1 MRGQFLLA
9 FRYLTGRKTR
19 LVLTTLAIVF
29 GVMVL
34 FGMNSLLPGVMN
46 GFRHTMISAAGAVD
60 ITVSSSSNNPFDQE
74 VFSRIAAVEGISAA
88 SGSLQRSVQIPA
100 ILGGTT
106 DPITGSAAI
115 TLTGLDLA
123 TATSVRHYQV
133 DEGRFLQEG
142 DQYTAVVSYNLARKM
157 NLEVGDK
164 VTLPSAL
171 GTAEFEI
178 IGISSQFQA
187 GTTDEVY
194 VPLAIA
200 QEVLNLPGRLSAVDI
215 LLNAAADKAAVEAE
229 LMRVLGNQYKIGAV
243 MVGSELTAALEL
255 GHNMMWLMGVMALAM
270 AAFIIFNTF
279 RTVVVERRRDL
290 GMLRAVGASKR
301 TVMQLIITESV
312 IQGIIGTALGLAAGY
327 LLAWGMLKAMSPLLQ
342 TFMRIELGPPLITA
356 QNVIAAILLGIG
368 FTVGSAYFPARSAM
382 KVTPLE
388 ALRPTSQVVE
398 RRNTRRRAII
408 GLVLVAGGVAA
419 LIFGELQ
426 VASFGTLLL
435 LVGTVLL
442 VPVAVKP
449 VANTFGSVISRFY
462 ARQGNLAQGNLNRQP
477 SRAAVT
483 ASAML
488 IGISVTI
495 AMVGMVTSVSD
506 GFSNYL
512 DKSLGADYLFM
523 PDSLVLGSGNLGAS
537 PEFAANLEQIE
548 GISGVTSLRLAA
560 SQANNADLQVIGID
574 PLKYPEIS
582 GLEFSKGEPEAAY
595 NALSAERA
603 IIVNGIF
610 STSSGIKVGD
620 VVKLNTP
627 DGALDYK
634 VVGIAMDY
642 LNAKLATGYI
652 SQANM
657 EQDFHVSTDVL
668 IMANRADKAD
678 EAVVNNKLDAAAK
691 DYPAFTLL
699 NSAEF
704 KEQQLSTLDLAMS
717 FMYLLVLVL
726 AIPGLI
732 AMVNTL
738 SINVIE
744 RTREIGMLR
753 AIGSTRKQV
762 KQMVFGESLL
772 LSALGTSLG
781 ILVGLFLSYYMVK
794 ALVFS
799 GFELKFFFPGYGILT
814 AIGVG
819 LLFGVLAAMIPAR
832 QAAGTPIVEALRYE

>member
-34 FGMNSLLPGVMN
+34 FGMNSMLPGVMN
-46 GFRHTMISAAGAVD
+46 GFRHTMITAAGKVD
-60 ITVSSSSNNPFDQE
+60 ITVSSSSNNMFDQA
-74 VFSRIAAVEGISAA
+74 VLARVIDVEGVSAA
-88 SGSLQRSVQIPA
+88 TGSLQRSIQIPA
-100 ILGGTT
+100 RLGGTT

-115 TLTGLDLA
+115 NLTGLDLA
-123 TATSVRHYQV
+123 TAFSVRNYRV

-142 DQYTAVVSYNLARKM
+142 DRYAAVVGYNLARKM
-157 NLEVGDK
+157 VFAVGDTL
-164 VTLPSAL
+164 TLPSSL
-171 GTAEFEI
+171 GTTELEI
-178 IGISSQFQA
+178 VGISSQFEGA
-187 GTTDEVY
+187 TTDEVY
-194 VPLAIA
+194 VPLATA
-200 QEVLNLPGRLSAVDI
+200 QEILHMPGLISAVDI
-215 LLNAAADKAAVEAE
+215 LLDAGVDKAAVETD
-229 LMRVLGNQYKIGAV
+229 LIRTLGSQFKIGAV
-243 MVGSELTAALEL
+243 MVGTELTAALEL
-255 GHNMMWLMGVMALAM
+255 GESMMWLMGIMALAM

-279 RTVVVERRRDL
+279 RTVVAERRRDM

-312 IQGIIGTALGLAAGY
+312 IQGVIGTALGLFAGY
-327 LLAWGMLKAMSPLLQ
+327 LLAWGMLQAMSPLLQ
-342 TFMRIELGPPLITA
+342 SFMRIELGRPTITTSNLIA
-356 QNVIAAILLGIG
+356 SIVLGIG

-388 ALRPTSQVVE
+388 ALRPTSQAVE
-398 RRNTRRRAII
+398 RRKTSLRAII
-408 GLVLVAGGVAA
+408 GLVLTALGITA
-419 LIFGELQ
+419 LILGELQ

-449 VANTFGSVISRFY
+449 VANTFGALISRIY

-477 SRAAVT
+477 GRAAVT
-483 ASAML
+483 ASAMM
-488 IGISVTI
+488 IGIAITI
-495 AMVGMVTSVSD
+495 AMVGMVTSVTD
-506 GFSNYL
+506 GFMKYL

-523 PDSLVLGSGNLGAS
+523 PDSLVLGSGNMGAA
-537 PEFAANLEQIE
+537 PEFAARLKEIE
-548 GISGVTSLRLAA
+548 GVSGVTSLRLAS
-560 SQANNADLQVIGID
+560 SQADSADLQVIGID
-574 PLKYPEIS
+574 PLEYPEIS
-582 GLEFSKGEPEAAY
+582 GLEFSKGDPETAY
-595 NALSAERA
+595 AGLANERA

-610 STSSGIKVGD
+610 SSSSGIKVGD

-627 DGALDYK
+627 AGVLDYR

-652 SQANM
+652 SHANLG
-657 EQDFHVSTDVL
+657 QDFNVTTDVL
-668 IMANRADKAD
+668 IMANRSSGADAD
-678 EAVVNNKLDAAAK
+678 AINTAMQEAVV
-691 DYPAFTLL
+691 DYPAFTLID
-699 NSAEF
+699 SAEF
-704 KEQQLSTLDLAMS
+704 KEEQLSTLNMAMS
-717 FMYLLVLVL
+717 FMYLLVLML

-762 KQMVFGESLL
+762 KQMVFSESLL
-772 LSALGTSLG
+772 LSALGTALG

-799 GFELKFFFPGYGILT
+799 GFELTFFFPGYGILA
-814 AIGVG
+814 AIAVG
-819 LLFGVLAAMIPAR
+819 LIFGVLAAMIPAR
-832 QAAGTPIVEALRYE
+832 QAAETPIVEALRYE

>member
-34 FGMNSLLPGVMN
+34 FGMNSMLPGVMN
-46 GFRHTMISAAGAVD
+46 GFRHTMITAAGKVD
-60 ITVSSSSNNPFDQE
+60 ITISSSSNNMFDQS
-74 VFSRIAAVEGISAA
+74 VLARVIDVEGVSAA
-88 SGSLQRSVQIPA
+88 AGSLQRSIQIPA
-100 ILGGTT
+100 RLGGTT

-115 TLTGLDLA
+115 NLTGLDLA
-123 TATSVRHYQV
+123 TAFSVRNYRV

-142 DQYTAVVSYNLARKM
+142 DRYAAVVGYNLARKM
-157 NLEVGDK
+157 DFAVGDTL
-164 VTLPSAL
+164 TLPSSL
-171 GTAEFEI
+171 GTTELEI
-178 IGISSQFQA
+178 VGISSQFEGA
-187 GTTDEVY
+187 TTDEVY
-194 VPLAIA
+194 VPLATA
-200 QEVLNLPGRLSAVDI
+200 QEILHMPGLISAVDI
-215 LLNAAADKAAVEAE
+215 LLDAGVDKAAVETD
-229 LMRVLGNQYKIGAV
+229 LISTLGSQFKIGAV
-243 MVGSELTAALEL
+243 MVGTELTAALEL
-255 GHNMMWLMGVMALAM
+255 GESMMWLMGIMALAM

-279 RTVVVERRRDL
+279 RTVVAERRRDM

-312 IQGIIGTALGLAAGY
+312 IQGVIGTALGLVAGY
-327 LLAWGMLKAMSPLLQ
+327 LLAWGMLQAMSPLLQ
-342 TFMRIELGPPLITA
+342 SFMRIELGRPTITTSNLIA
-356 QNVIAAILLGIG
+356 SIVLGIG

-388 ALRPTSQVVE
+388 ALRPTSQAVE
-398 RRNTRRRAII
+398 RRKTSLRAII
-408 GLVLVAGGVAA
+408 GLVLTALGITA
-419 LIFGELQ
+419 LILGELQ

-449 VANTFGSVISRFY
+449 VANTFGALISRIY

-477 SRAAVT
+477 GRAAVT
-483 ASAML
+483 ASAMM
-488 IGISVTI
+488 IGIAITI
-495 AMVGMVTSVSD
+495 AMVGMVTSVTD
-506 GFSNYL
+506 GFMKYL

-523 PDSLVLGSGNLGAS
+523 PDSLVLGSGNMGAA
-537 PEFAANLEQIE
+537 PEFAARLKEIE
-548 GISGVTSLRLAA
+548 GVSGVTSLRLAS
-560 SQANNADLQVIGID
+560 SQADSADLQVIGID
-574 PLKYPEIS
+574 PLEFPEIS
-582 GLEFSKGEPEAAY
+582 GLEFSKGDPETAY
-595 NALSAERA
+595 AGLANERA

-610 STSSGIKVGD
+610 SSSSGIKVGD

-627 DGALDYK
+627 AGVLDYR

-652 SQANM
+652 SHANLG
-657 EQDFHVSTDVL
+657 QDFNVTTDVL
-668 IMANRADKAD
+668 IMANRSSGADAD
-678 EAVVNNKLDAAAK
+678 AINTAMQEAVL
-691 DYPAFTLL
+691 DYPAFTLID
-699 NSAEF
+699 SAEF
-704 KEQQLSTLDLAMS
+704 KEEQLSTLNMAMS
-717 FMYLLVLVL
+717 FMYLLVLML

-762 KQMVFGESLL
+762 KQMVFSESLL
-772 LSALGTSLG
+772 LSALGTALG

-799 GFELKFFFPGYGILT
+799 GFELTFFFPGYGILA
-814 AIGVG
+814 AIAVG
-819 LLFGVLAAMIPAR
+819 LIFGVLAAMIPAR
-832 QAAGTPIVEALRYE
+832 QAAETPIVEALRYE

>member
-34 FGMNSLLPGVMN
+34 FGMNSMLPGVMN
-46 GFRHTMISAAGAVD
+46 GFRHTMITAAGKVD
-60 ITVSSSSNNPFDQE
+60 ITISSSSNNMFDQS
-74 VFSRIAAVEGISAA
+74 VLARVIDVEGVSAA
-88 SGSLQRSVQIPA
+88 AGSLQRSIQIPA
-100 ILGGTT
+100 RLGGTT

-115 TLTGLDLA
+115 NLTGLDLA
-123 TATSVRHYQV
+123 TAFSVRNYRV

-142 DQYTAVVSYNLARKM
+142 DRYAAVVGYNLARKM
-157 NLEVGDK
+157 DFAVGDTL
-164 VTLPSAL
+164 TLPSSL
-171 GTAEFEI
+171 GTTELEI
-178 IGISSQFQA
+178 VGISSQFEGA
-187 GTTDEVY
+187 TTDEVY
-194 VPLAIA
+194 VPLATA
-200 QEVLNLPGRLSAVDI
+200 QEILHMPGLISAVDI
-215 LLNAAADKAAVEAE
+215 LLDAGVDKAAVETD
-229 LMRVLGNQYKIGAV
+229 LISTLGSQFKIGAV
-243 MVGSELTAALEL
+243 MVGTELTAALEL
-255 GHNMMWLMGVMALAM
+255 GESMMWLMGIMALAM

-279 RTVVVERRRDL
+279 RTVVAERRRDM

-312 IQGIIGTALGLAAGY
+312 IQGVIGTALGLVAGY
-327 LLAWGMLKAMSPLLQ
+327 LLAWGMLQAMSPLLQ
-342 TFMRIELGPPLITA
+342 SFMRIELGRPTITTSNLIA
-356 QNVIAAILLGIG
+356 SIVLGIG

-388 ALRPTSQVVE
+388 ALRPTSQAVE
-398 RRNTRRRAII
+398 RRKTSLRAII
-408 GLVLVAGGVAA
+408 GLVLTALGITA
-419 LIFGELQ
+419 LILGELQ

-449 VANTFGSVISRFY
+449 VANTFGALISRIY

-477 SRAAVT
+477 GRAAVT
-483 ASAML
+483 ASAMM
-488 IGISVTI
+488 IGIAITI
-495 AMVGMVTSVSD
+495 AMVGMVTSVTD
-506 GFSNYL
+506 GFMKYL

-523 PDSLVLGSGNLGAS
+523 PDSLVLGSGNMGAA
-537 PEFAANLEQIE
+537 PEFAARLKEIE
-548 GISGVTSLRLAA
+548 GVTGVTSLRLAS
-560 SQANNADLQVIGID
+560 SQADSADLQVIGID
-574 PLKYPEIS
+574 PLEYPEIS
-582 GLEFSKGEPEAAY
+582 GLEFSKGDPETAY
-595 NALSAERA
+595 AGLANERA

-610 STSSGIKVGD
+610 SSSSGIKVGD

-627 DGALDYK
+627 AGVLDYR

-652 SQANM
+652 SHANLG
-657 EQDFHVSTDVL
+657 QDFNVTTDVL
-668 IMANRADKAD
+668 IMANRSSGADAD
-678 EAVVNNKLDAAAK
+678 AINTAMQEAVV
-691 DYPAFTLL
+691 DYPAFTLID
-699 NSAEF
+699 SAEF
-704 KEQQLSTLDLAMS
+704 KASQLNTLNMAMS
-717 FMYLLVLVL
+717 FMYLLVLML

-762 KQMVFGESLL
+762 KQMVFSESLL
-772 LSALGTSLG
+772 LSALGTALG

-799 GFELKFFFPGYGILT
+799 GFELTFFFPGYGILA
-814 AIGVG
+814 AIAVG
-819 LLFGVLAAMIPAR
+819 LIFGVLAAMIPAR
-832 QAAGTPIVEALRYE
+832 QAAETPIVEALRYE

>member
-34 FGMNSLLPGVMN
+34 FGMNSMLPGVMN
-46 GFRHTMISAAGAVD
+46 AFRHTMISAAGTVD
-60 ITVSSSSNNPFDQE
+60 ITVSSSSNNTFDQE
-74 VFSRIAAVEGISAA
+74 VFSTISAVEGVSAA
-88 SGSLQRSVQIPA
+88 TGSLQRTVQIPA
-100 ILGGTT
+100 RLGGTT

-123 TATSVRHYQV
+123 TATSVRSYQV

-142 DQYTAVVSYNLARKM
+142 DQYAAVVGYNLAQKM
-157 NLEVGDK
+157 NLSVGDP

-171 GTAEFEI
+171 GTAELEI
-178 IGISSQFQA
+178 VGISSQFQG

-194 VPLAIA
+194 VPLATA
-200 QEVLNLPGRLSAVDI
+200 QEILNLPGRLSAVD
-215 LLNAAADKAAVEAE
+215 LLIYAGEDKAAVEAE
-229 LMRVLGNQYKIGAV
+229 LIRSLGSQFKIGAV
-243 MVGSELTAALEL
+243 LVGSELNAALDL
-255 GHNMMWLMGVMALAM
+255 GQNMMWLMGIMALAM

-279 RTVVVERRRDL
+279 RTVVAERRRDL

-312 IQGIIGTALGLAAGY
+312 IQGVIGTALGLAAGY

-342 TFMRIELGPPLITA
+342 TFMRIELGTPMITSQNLIA
-356 QNVIAAILLGIG
+356 SILLGIG
-368 FTVGSAYFPARSAM
+368 FTVGSAYFPARQAM

-388 ALRPTSQVVE
+388 ALRPPSQVVE
-398 RRNTRRRAII
+398 RRSTRRRAVS
-408 GLVLVAGGVAA
+408 GLVLTAVGVVA

-442 VPVAVKP
+442 VPVAVRP
-449 VANTFGSVISRFY
+449 VANTFGALISRLY

-477 SRAAVT
+477 GRAAVT

-488 IGISVTI
+488 IGIAVTI
-495 AMVGMVTSVSD
+495 AMLGMVTSVSD
-506 GFSNYL
+506 GFTSYL

-523 PDSLVLGSGNLGAS
+523 PDSLVLGSGNLGAA
-537 PEFAANLEQIE
+537 PEFAARLENIE
-548 GISGVTSLRLAA
+548 GVSGVTSLRLAA
-560 SQANNADLQVIGID
+560 SQANDAALQVIGID

-582 GLEFSKGEPEAAY
+582 GLEFSKGDPDSAY
-595 NALSAERA
+595 TALASDRA
-603 IIVNGIF
+603 IVVNGIF

-627 DGALDYK
+627 QGALDYK

-652 SQANM
+652 SQANL
-657 EQDFHVSTDVL
+657 EQDFNVTTDVL
-668 IMANRADKAD
+668 IMANRASGAD
-678 EAVVNNKLDAAAK
+678 EKAVNSALRAAVV

-699 NSAEF
+699 DSAKF
-704 KEQQLSTLDLAMS
+704 KQEQLSTLNLAMS
-717 FMYLLVLVL
+717 FMYLLVLML

-762 KQMVFGESLL
+762 KQMVFSESLL

-781 ILVGLFLSYYMVK
+781 ILVGLFLSYYLVK

-799 GFELKFFFPGYGILT
+799 GFELKFFFPGYGVLT

-832 QAAGTPIVEALRYE
+832 QAAATPIVEALRYE

>member
-1 MRGQFLLA
+1 MKGQFLLA

-19 LVLTTLAIVF
+19 FVLTTLAIVF

-34 FGMNSLLPGVMN
+34 FGMNSMLPGVMN
-46 GFRHTMISAAGAVD
+46 GFRHTMISAAGTVD
-60 ITVSSSSNNPFDQE
+60 ITVSSSSNNTFDQG
-74 VFSRIAAVEGISAA
+74 VFSTIAAVDGISAA
-88 SGSLQRSVQIPA
+88 TGSLQRSVQIPA
-100 ILGGTT
+100 SLGGTT

-115 TLTGLDLA
+115 TLTGLDLT

-133 DEGRFLQEG
+133 DQGRFLQDG

-157 NLEVGDK
+157 NLEVGDM

-171 GTAEFEI
+171 GTAELEI
-178 IGISSQFQA
+178 VGISSQFQA

-194 VPLAIA
+194 VPLPIA
-200 QEVLNLPGRLSAVDI
+200 QEILNLPGRLSAVDI
-215 LLNAAADKAAVEAE
+215 LISAGVDSALVEAE
-229 LMRVLGNQYKIGAV
+229 LMRVLGSQFKIGAV
-243 MVGSELTAALEL
+243 MVGTELTAALEL
-255 GHNMMWLMGVMALAM
+255 GQNIMWLMGVMALAM

-279 RTVVVERRRDL
+279 RTVVAERRRDL

-342 TFMRIELGPPLITA
+342 SFMRIELGPPLITV
-356 QNVIAAILLGIG
+356 QNLIASILLGIG

-388 ALRPTSQVVE
+388 ALRLASQSVE
-398 RRNTRRRAII
+398 RRNTRRRAIS
-408 GLVLVAGGVAA
+408 GLVLIAVGVAA

-449 VANTFGSVISRFY
+449 VANTFGALISRLY

-488 IGISVTI
+488 IGIAVTI

-537 PEFAANLEQIE
+537 PEFAARLEDIE
-548 GISGVTSLRLAA
+548 GISGVTSLRLAS

-574 PLKYPEIS
+574 PLAYPEIS
-582 GLEFSKGEPEAAY
+582 GLEFSKGQPEAAY
-595 NALSAERA
+595 RAMAAERA

-610 STSSGIKVGD
+610 SASSGINVGD
-620 VVKLNTP
+620 VVTLNTP
-627 DGALDYK
+627 AGPQEYK

-652 SQANM
+652 SQANLG
-657 EQDFHVSTDVL
+657 QDFHVTTDVL
-668 IMANRADKAD
+668 IMANRTSGAD
-678 EAVVNNKLDAAAK
+678 EGAVNHELQAAVT

-699 NSAEF
+699 DSADF
-704 KEQQLSTLDLAMS
+704 KEEQLSTLNLAMS

-814 AIGVG
+814 AVGVG

-832 QAAGTPIVEALRYE
+832 QAAATPIVEALRYE